1 MLLTFCEVPLT
12 LGSVADATVI
22 GRQCRV
28 FKIED
33 RFSDV
38 HDLLKICTSFVSLAG
53 SKSTTKMGD
62 FSFYLEDEFLTDE
75 KLILRLAHFSVKEYI
90 LPEINDVTGF
100 LQSDMIKTTGFVMA
114 ETCLIYL
121 LSMDITDLICND
133 YSNDTRS

>member
-1 MLLTFCEVPLT
+1 
-12 LGSVADATVI
+12 
-22 GRQCRV
+22 
-28 FKIED
+28 
-33 RFSDV
+33 
-38 HDLLKICTSFVSLAG
+38 
-53 SKSTTKMGD
+53 MGD

-90 LPEINDVTGF
+90 LPEMNDVTGF

-121 LSMDITDLICND
+121 LSMDITDLTCND